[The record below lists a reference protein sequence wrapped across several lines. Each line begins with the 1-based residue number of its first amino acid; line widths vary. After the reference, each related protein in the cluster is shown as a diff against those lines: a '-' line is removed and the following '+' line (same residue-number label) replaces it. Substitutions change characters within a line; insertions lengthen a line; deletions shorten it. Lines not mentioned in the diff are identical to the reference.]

1 VAESDESEPL
11 PRVPF
16 EAIDRQIAAVLAAW
30 GMLPELIPAAVAAIA
45 WCDRAG
51 IDSHGISMLM
61 MYEDGWRRGKIDLQA
76 RPRAVRQTAVT
87 ALVDAGRGLGHPAA
101 AHAMELAIE
110 KALAAG
116 VGAVSVFNSHHFGAA
131 GYYAALAAEK
141 GLVGLVTSSTRDFK
155 VIPTRSAVPVLGTNP
170 LAFAAP
176 AGRNP
181 PFVLDMS
188 TSTAA
193 ANKVKVYDFLGRP
206 VPPGWVVDERGEP
219 VTDPG
224 LAMEYA
230 WRSAGGGL
238 TPLGGSPDGAS
249 HKGYGLS
256 VMVQL
261 LSSALSGGSFSPVR
275 KRTQRDGD
283 PDNIGHFLLALDPAA
298 FRPEGEFEADVDTVV
313 DELRAARPLDPARPV
328 LVAGD
333 PEEQAR
339 AERARAGVPVAPAL
353 AEAIR
358 GVCERCSAPFLLG

>member
-1 VAESDESEPL
+1 
-11 PRVPF
+11 
-16 EAIDRQIAAVLAAW
+16 
-30 GMLPELIPAAVAAIA
+30 
-45 WCDRAG
+45 
-51 IDSHGISMLM
+51 
-61 MYEDGWRRGKIDLQA
+61 
-76 RPRAVRQTAVT
+76 
-87 ALVDAGRGLGHPAA
+87 
-101 AHAMELAIE
+101 MELAVE
-110 KALAAG
+110 KALASG

-131 GYYAALAAEK
+131 GYYALLAAEK
-141 GLVGLVTSSTRDFK
+141 GCVGLVTSSTRDFK
-155 VIPTRSAVPVLGTNP
+155 VIPTRSAVPMLGTNP

-298 FRPEGEFEADVDTVV
+298 FRPEGEFEADVDAVG